1 VTAFLADGNL
11 LIALVVSDHVHHG
24 PALEWFERT
33 EPNLATCPITEG
45 TLIRFLVREGVGA
58 AAATGLLDTVR
69 DRDWHRFWP
78 ADLPLV
84 ADQFTGVVGHRQVTD
99 SYLVALATH
108 HGGRLVTLDRGVAAV
123 HGDAVELVA
132 T

>member
-24 PALEWFERT
+24 MAVEWFEQT

-45 TLIRFLVREGVGA
+45 TLIRFLVREGVSA

-69 DRDWHRFWP
+69 DQDWHRFWP

-84 ADQFTGVVGHRQVTD
+84 GAQFPGVVGHRQVTGA
-99 SYLVALATH
+99 YLVALAIH
-108 HGGRLVTLDRGVAAV
+108 HGGRLVTLDRGIAAV
-123 HGDAVELVA
+123 HGDAVELLP

>member
-1 VTAFLADGNL
+1 MTAFLADGNL

-24 PALEWFERT
+24 MAVEWFEQT

-45 TLIRFLVREGVGA
+45 TLIRFLVREGVSA

-69 DRDWHRFWP
+69 DQDWHRFWP

-84 ADQFTGVVGHRQVTD
+84 GAQFPGVVGHRQVTA
-99 SYLVALATH
+99 VVRHVEALLRDPSRRSV
-108 HGGRLVTLDRGVAAV
+108 GDPRSWDRRSPR
-123 HGDAVELVA
+123 
-132 T
+132 

>member
-1 VTAFLADGNL
+1 MTAFLADGNL

-24 PALEWFERT
+24 SAVEWFERT
-33 EPNLATCPITEG
+33 EPELATCPITEG
-45 TLIRFLVREGVGA
+45 TLIRFLVREGVSA

-84 ADQFTGVVGHRQVTD
+84 AEQFTGVVGHRQVTD